1 MLRSFV
7 FVNRVDQSVAGMGR
21 NTNRLAL
28 SYPFLNAA

>member
-7 FVNRVDQSVAGMGR
+7 FVNRMNQSVAGMDR

-28 SYPFLNAA
+28 PYLFLNAA